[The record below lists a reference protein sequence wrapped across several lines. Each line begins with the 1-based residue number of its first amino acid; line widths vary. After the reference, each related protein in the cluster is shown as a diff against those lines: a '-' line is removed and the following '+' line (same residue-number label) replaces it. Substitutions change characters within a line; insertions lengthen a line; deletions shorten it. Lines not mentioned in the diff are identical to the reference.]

1 MRREAKLM
9 EQQIRFCTA
18 PDGVRIA
25 YAVLGEGTPL
35 VYACGWPQHL
45 EMEWQTPFSRDFL
58 ETLAEGFT
66 LVRYDMRGGGL
77 SDRDVA
83 DLSLE
88 ALVHDLEAVVDCL
101 NFERFPLL
109 SLGLLAGPTAV
120 AYAARHPERVS
131 HMILCSTFLRGDGI
145 TTPERQ
151 KALIDFTAAFGFPI
165 GDFSDDPVLTRD
177 EETALRRKERA
188 AASPQT
194 HAELLKTLF
203 SANVEDLAAKVSVP
217 VLVMHAR
224 RDPLIPF
231 DLGREAAAR
240 LPKATFLPYEATG
253 AGVWRQA
260 DAIIPEIRRFL
271 GVKANEVAREP
282 ASRVSG
288 VHTILFTDVEG
299 STALTHKLGD
309 ARAREVMREHE
320 RMVRTALGAYGGSEV
335 KTMGDGFM
343 ASFASASQ
351 ALKCAVAM
359 QRAFAQR
366 NETADEPIRVRMGL
380 NAGEP
385 IAEAEDLFGTAVNL
399 AARIA
404 AQAAGGEILA
414 PSVVRELC
422 AGKGFLFADRGE
434 VALRGFEDPVRLY
447 EVRWGDEG

>member
-1 MRREAKLM
+1 M
-9 EQQIRFCTA
+9 EQQIRFCTSA
-18 PDGVRIA
+18 DGVRIA
-25 YAVLGEGTPL
+25 YAVAGEGPPL
-35 VYACGWPQHL
+35 VYICGWPQHL
-45 EMEWQTPFSRDFL
+45 EMEWQTPFSRAFL
-58 ETLAEGFT
+58 EALAQGVTLA
-66 LVRYDMRGGGL
+66 RYDMRGGGL
-77 SDRDVA
+77 SDRDVS

-88 ALVHDLEAVVDCL
+88 ALVSDLEAVIDCL
-101 NFERFPLL
+101 NLERFPLL

-120 AYAARHPERVS
+120 AYAARHAERVS
-131 HMILCSTFLRGDGI
+131 HVILCSTFLRGDGI
-145 TTPERQ
+145 TTPDRQ

-165 GDFSDDPVLTRD
+165 GDFSDDPALTRD
-177 EETALRRKERA
+177 EETAVRRKERA

-194 HAELLKTLF
+194 HAELLRTLF
-203 SANVEDLAAKVSVP
+203 SANVEGLTERVSAP
-217 VLVMHAR
+217 TLVMHAR
-224 RDPLIPF
+224 GDPLIPF
-231 DLGREAAAR
+231 GLGREAATR
-240 LPKATFLPYEATG
+240 LPQATFLPYEATG

-271 GVKANEVAREP
+271 GVKTAEVAPER

-335 KTMGDGFM
+335 KTTGDGFM
-343 ASFASASQ
+343 ASFTSASQ

-359 QRAFAQR
+359 QRAFAEH
-366 NETADEPIRVRMGL
+366 NETADEPIRLRMGL

-404 AQAAGGEILA
+404 AEAAGGEILV
-414 PSVVRELC
+414 PTVVRELA
-422 AGKGFLFADRGE
+422 AGKGFLFSDRGE
-434 VALRGFEDPVRLY
+434 AALRGFEDPVRLY
-447 EVRWGDEG
+447 EVRWEG

>member
-1 MRREAKLM
+1 M

-18 PDGVRIA
+18 ADGVRIA
-25 YAVLGEGTPL
+25 YAVLGGGTPL

-45 EMEWQTPFSRDFL
+45 EMEWQTPFSRAFL
-58 ETLAEGFT
+58 ETLSQGFT
-66 LVRYDMRGGGL
+66 LIRYDMRGGGL

-83 DLSLE
+83 NLSLE

-101 NFERFPLL
+101 NLERFPLL

-131 HMILCSTFLRGDGI
+131 HMILCSTFLRGNGI
-145 TTPERQ
+145 TTPDRQ

-165 GDFSDDPVLTRD
+165 GDFSDDPVLTR
-177 EETALRRKERA
+177 EEELAVRRKEKA
-188 AASPQT
+188 ATA
-194 HAELLKTLF
+194 AETQAEMLRTLF
-203 SANVEDLAAKVSVP
+203 SANVEDLAAKVSAP

-231 DLGREAAAR
+231 ELGREAAAR
-240 LPKATFLPYEATG
+240 LRQATFLPYEATG
-253 AGVWRQA
+253 AGVWRHA
-260 DAIIPEIRRFL
+260 DIIIPEVRRFL
-271 GVKANEVAREP
+271 GVKTAEVTREKAP
-282 ASRVSG
+282 DVPG

-309 ARAREVMREHE
+309 ARAREVLRAHE
-320 RMVRTALGAYGGSEV
+320 GIVRTTLGAYGGSEV

-351 ALKCAVAM
+351 ALKCAVTM

-366 NETADEPIRVRMGL
+366 NETAEEPIRVRMGL

-385 IAEAEDLFGTAVNL
+385 IAEAKDLFGTAVNL

-404 AQAAGGEILA
+404 AQAAGGEILV
-414 PSVVRELC
+414 PSVVRELA
-422 AGKGFLFADRGE
+422 AGKGFAFADRGD
-434 VALRGFEDPVRLY
+434 VALRGFEDPVRLF
-447 EVRWGDEG
+447 EVQWGDEG